1 MSPPV
6 WAEDGGGTAGGDA
19 DFLSA
24 LADWLES
31 SARTLDVPGS
41 YADIEDAAVC
51 LRRALRG
58 VGPGREGGDG

>member
-6 WAEDGGGTAGGDA
+6 RCGDDSAGSDA

-41 YADIEDAAVC
+41 YADIRDAADC
-51 LRRALRG
+51 LRRAVAG
-58 VGPGREGGDG
+58 GEPGRRSDG

>member
-6 WAEDGGGTAGGDA
+6 RGENGGGTAGGDA

-41 YADIEDAAVC
+41 YADIESAADC
-51 LRRALRG
+51 LRRALG
-58 VGPGREGGDG
+58 GSGPGREESDG